1 MDICRLS
8 LRTLYT
14 LFRRHF
20 SITLLLL
27 FEKKKSLPRLLFRLR
42 PHRPPLWSMTPM
54 CSLLTISWR
63 QCTAVTSSRHIIHN
77 NYFFFWGG
85 GGIASFFW
93 DIFSLIF
100 GLNIWFL
107 RALSH
112 PFPSHFQIFGGSRDN
127 AGNPGNTWAFIFCFV
142 NSVVRI
148 STYGMMGHVNIFKVK
163 RKRKNVSDG
172 KKKRKKRDGDIIMT
186 TMKHKDYEGARFV
199 SPPHKSP

>member
-77 NYFFFWGG
+77 NYFFFGG
-85 GGIASFFW
+85 GGELHHFSGTFFLWYLVWIFDFFARSLTRFPRIFKFSGEAEITQVTRATPGHSFFVSW
-93 DIFSLIF
+93 I
-100 GLNIWFL
+100 
-107 RALSH
+107 
-112 PFPSHFQIFGGSRDN
+112 PS
-127 AGNPGNTWAFIFCFV
+127 W
-142 NSVVRI
+142 
-148 STYGMMGHVNIFKVK
+148 
-163 RKRKNVSDG
+163 
-172 KKKRKKRDGDIIMT
+172 
-186 TMKHKDYEGARFV
+186 E
-199 SPPHKSP
+199 